1 MHPIP
6 KVNRYY
12 RGTILF
18 CHAQRAG
25 WPVMIRARFAKL
37 NVSELHAESF
47 VRFRKTKPGNIYRF
61 EGTYRM
67 CKNGAHQFSGKVR
80 RVVV

>member
-6 KVNRYY
+6 KVNCYY

-18 CHAQRAG
+18 CHAQRG
-25 WPVMIRARFAKL
+25 NHPILIRSRFTKL
-37 NVSELHAESF
+37 NIYDSHLGDFILS
-47 VRFRKTKPGNIYRF
+47 RKTKPGSIYRF
-61 EGTYRM
+61 EGTYRL